1 MLTTFPRKNKKE
13 IALVLDVSQCNQN
26 SEKFN
31 IYKILCNN
39 EITNTINYKLEK
51 LWKIIFSQKTC

>member
-1 MLTTFPRKNKKE
+1 MKIKKGDLIRFPRKNKKE
-13 IALVLDVSQCNQN
+13 IALVLDVSQSNQN

-51 LWKIIFSQKTC
+51 L

>member
-1 MLTTFPRKNKKE
+1 MKIKKGDLIRFPRKNKKE
-13 IALVLDVSQCNQN
+13 IALVLDVSQCNKN

-51 LWKIIFSQKTC
+51 L